1 MTANLREGRR
11 SRISIKNAQV
21 CQGLGLKGEN
31 YNLVGIDHRNVLKAT
46 NIDII
51 TKIEKQLF
59 ILLLTLNEA
68 AIASV
73 AAAAAEADFLEFGM
87 NLTSGLSVGSPVLL
101 VL

>member
-1 MTANLREGRR
+1 M
-11 SRISIKNAQV
+11 
-21 CQGLGLKGEN
+21 
-31 YNLVGIDHRNVLKAT
+31 GIDHRNVLKAT

-73 AAAAAEADFLEFGM
+73 AAAAAAEADFLEFGM

>member
-1 MTANLREGRR
+1 M
-11 SRISIKNAQV
+11 
-21 CQGLGLKGEN
+21 
-31 YNLVGIDHRNVLKAT
+31 GIDHRNVLKVAT

-73 AAAAAEADFLEFGM
+73 AAAAAAEADFLEFGM

>member
-1 MTANLREGRR
+1 M
-11 SRISIKNAQV
+11 
-21 CQGLGLKGEN
+21 
-31 YNLVGIDHRNVLKAT
+31 GIDHRNVLKAT
-46 NIDII
+46 NIE
-51 TKIEKQLF
+51 IEKQLF

>member
-1 MTANLREGRR
+1 M
-11 SRISIKNAQV
+11 
-21 CQGLGLKGEN
+21 
-31 YNLVGIDHRNVLKAT
+31 GIDHRNVLKVAT

-87 NLTSGLSVGSPVLL
+87 NRTSGLSVGSPVLL